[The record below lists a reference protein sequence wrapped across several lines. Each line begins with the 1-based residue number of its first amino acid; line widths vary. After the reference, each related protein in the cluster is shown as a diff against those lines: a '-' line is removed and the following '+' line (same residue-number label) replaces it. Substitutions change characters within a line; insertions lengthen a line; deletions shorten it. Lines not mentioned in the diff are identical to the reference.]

1 MGGFWPFTATSAN
14 PSPGNR
20 RPAQVRNLRALL
32 RRLNALE
39 EDRQREANRL
49 EKPRSR
55 GPAPDSVLDSLQAM
69 LATLGEQI
77 ERLRRQIDDHID
89 HHPDLKEQR

>member
-1 MGGFWPFTATSAN
+1 
-14 PSPGNR
+14 
-20 RPAQVRNLRALL
+20 
-32 RRLNALE
+32 
-39 EDRQREANRL
+39 
-49 EKPRSR
+49 
-55 GPAPDSVLDSLQAM
+55 M